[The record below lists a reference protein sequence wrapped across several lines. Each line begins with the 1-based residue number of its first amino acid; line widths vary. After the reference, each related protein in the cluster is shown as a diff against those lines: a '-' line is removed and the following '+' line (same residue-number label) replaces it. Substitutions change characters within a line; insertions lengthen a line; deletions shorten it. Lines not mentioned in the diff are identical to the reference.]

1 MAHRTDEATVSA
13 AAIETSLTAMF
24 NLRYPLICAPMF
36 LVSNTRMMRAAAEA
50 GIIGAFPALN
60 YRPVTRFA
68 AAVQELKDCAAFGV
82 NLIIKGNYHLDAQ
95 LDTVLAQRV
104 PLLIVSLGNPTA
116 IIKKAHAAGLRVFC
130 DVINLRHARKALDAG
145 ADGLVAVASG
155 AGGHGGN
162 INAFALLPALV
173 ALSGNRPV
181 LAAGSIVDGRGLLA
195 ALALGA
201 AGAYLGTR
209 FIASEEAEV
218 SAEYRDAILKATAE
232 DIVST
237 AQVDGYPGNFIKTKA
252 LLEHGIEPS
261 LLETIATRYKKI
273 QRLLALYR
281 ARKTIYA
288 TRAAQKISYKTVF
301 AAGQGVGGIK
311 KIESIANI
319 VQHTVAEYHAL
330 KNKLP

>member
-1 MAHRTDEATVSA
+1 MSP
-13 AAIETSLTAMF
+13 AAIETSFTAMF
-24 NLRYPLICAPMF
+24 NLRYPLVCAPMF
-36 LVSNTRMMRAAAEA
+36 LVSNTHMMQAAAAA

-60 YRPVTRFA
+60 YRPVPRFA
-68 AAVQELKDCAAFGV
+68 AAVQELKGCAAFGV
-82 NLIIKGNYHLDAQ
+82 NLIIKANPYLDAQ
-95 LDTVLAQRV
+95 LDIVLAQRV
-104 PLLIVSLGNPTA
+104 PLIIASLGNPTTV
-116 IIKKAHAAGLRVFC
+116 IKKAHAAGLRVFC

-173 ALSGNRPV
+173 ALSDRPV

-209 FIASEEAEV
+209 FIASQEAEV
-218 SAEYRDAILKATAE
+218 SAAYHDAILKASAE
-232 DIVST
+232 DIVTT

-261 LLETIATRYKKI
+261 LLETIATKNKKL

-301 AAGQGVGGIK
+301 AAGQGVGGIDK
-311 KIESIANI
+311 VESIAAI
-319 VQHTVAEYHAL
+319 VQHTMAEYHEL
-330 KNKLP
+330 KSKLP